1 MYIWDLTTGEVIYG
15 QRFPS
20 SVTVLQWVE
29 HRMENR
35 RMVYEICL
43 GISSNMIKATLS
55 YDPVRVQWTLKQQT
69 FTMPPGGGII
79 RYFTCIDV
87 SFDGVFCFVG
97 TTGGD
102 VLIFRKD
109 TCVFRAC
116 LPMCTNGVRGVV
128 ALPKN
133 QLLCCGGDGSVHK
146 LEGSDMSWQRL
157 ETTNVQEGGVTSV
170 SLSANKSE
178 VIIGTSA
185 GAVMRMMLAGLEHFS
200 VGTSHTSEITCVAF
214 GTESSNLFATGT
226 YQGELRVWD
235 IADYTCLALLR
246 VETKAGSVTCLAVA
260 ENGSIISGWTDG
272 FLRCHDATLHRQLW
286 IVPGAHRGGVTTLAL
301 KSDSNSPLCFIA
313 SGGMDGTV
321 RVWRLGNRELVT
333 QYTEHTK
340 PVSRVLIDVEKSN
353 VLHSVG
359 GDGSVLSFDLKTG
372 RRIISHICNGCTMLD
387 MTQRRDNELELITSD
402 NFGRILHWDC
412 DIRESVLAIQ
422 DPTRTAITNCSISPS
437 GKYLA
442 FAGDDMVLKIL
453 EVSTGEVVSLGQGH
467 SASISSLSWT
477 PDERQLVTGGKD
489 CCLCIWNF
497 YLGGNSSNP
506 SGGEEKKDGSGND
519 EEKAYYDEKKE

>member
-1 MYIWDLTTGEVIYG
+1 MYIWDLTTGEVVFG

-20 SVTVLQWVE
+20 CISVLQWVE

-35 RMVYEICL
+35 RMVYELCL

-79 RYFTCIDV
+79 RYYTCIDI
-87 SFDGVFCFVG
+87 SFDGIFCFVG

-116 LPMCTNGVRGVV
+116 LPMCTNGVKGIV
-128 ALPKN
+128 ALPNN
-133 QLLCCGGDGSVHK
+133 QLLCCGGDGSVTK
-146 LEGSDMSWQRL
+146 LEGTDMSWQRS
-157 ETTNVQEGGVTSV
+157 EENNVQEGGVTCV
-170 SLSANKSE
+170 SLSDNRSE
-178 VIIGTSA
+178 VIIGTST
-185 GAVMRMMLAGLEHFS
+185 GAVLRMMIAGLEHFS
-200 VGTSHTSEITCVAF
+200 VGLSHTSEITCITF
-214 GTESSNLFATGT
+214 GSESSTLFATGT

-235 IADYTCLALLR
+235 ITDYACLALLK
-246 VETKAGSVTCLAVA
+246 VEAKAGSVSCLAMT
-260 ENGSIISGWTDG
+260 EDGSVISGWSDG

-286 IVPGAHRGGVTTLAL
+286 VVPGAHRGGVTTLAL
-301 KSDSNSPLCFIA
+301 KSDPNSSLSFIA
-313 SGGMDGTV
+313 TGGMDGTV
-321 RVWRLGNRELVT
+321 RVWRMGNRELVT

-340 PVSRVLIDVEKSN
+340 PVSRILIDVEKNN

-359 GDGSVLSFDLKTG
+359 GDGTVLSFDLKAG
-372 RRIISHICNGCTMLD
+372 RRIICHITNGGTMLD
-387 MTQRRDNELELITSD
+387 MTQRKDNELELITSD

-412 DIRESVLAIQ
+412 DVREAVLSIQ
-422 DPTRTAITNCSISPS
+422 DPTRTAITRCSVSPS

-453 EVSTGEVVSLGQGH
+453 DVCTGDVVSLGQGH
-467 SASISSLSWT
+467 SACIRSLSWT
-477 PDERQLVTGGKD
+477 PDERQLVTGGDD

-497 YLGGNSSNP
+497 YLGGNGYSNSS
-506 SGGEEKKDGSGND
+506 SEEKKDGNND
-519 EEKAYYDEKKE
+519 EEKYDEEKKE